1 MSETGQ
7 LGQIGH
13 RWAALKKEPFF
24 MILVLDKTSSYF
36 IEKSLLEL
44 TSSRKLK
51 IMAFQDL

>member
-1 MSETGQ
+1 MPETGQ

-24 MILVLDKTSSYF
+24 YDSFIGQDVFVLHK
-36 IEKSLLEL
+36 LLEL